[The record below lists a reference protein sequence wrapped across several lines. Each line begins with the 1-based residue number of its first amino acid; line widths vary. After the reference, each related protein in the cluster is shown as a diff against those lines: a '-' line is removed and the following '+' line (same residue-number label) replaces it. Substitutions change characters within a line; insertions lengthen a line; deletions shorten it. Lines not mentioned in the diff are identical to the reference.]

1 MPITKATLHDL
12 SRVVQNSLARGRI
25 KTCLDAVVDA
35 CNGTLAA
42 GFLSADTEGRAAMA
56 AGYFNEATATAKFA
70 AGAIVGTLLKAGALA
85 ADSTGRAL
93 MATGY
98 FTAAKALDA
107 FAANSIAGTLLDGT
121 LCGAPTSL
129 SGPGAVAITA
139 PACLVSTT
147 GTGDALTVAD
157 GTYTGQS
164 LDIIHVVDG
173 GTGVITQTTGAKL
186 RANITSITFTD
197 PGDFCRLVWTGTL
210 WTPTIYHGVTIAT
223 S

>member
-1 MPITKATLHDL
+1 MSITKPTLHDL
-12 SRVVQNSLARGRI
+12 SRQVQNSAARGRI
-25 KTCLDAVVDA
+25 KAILDAVIDA
-35 CNGTLAA
+35 CNGTLPA

-56 AGYFNEATATAKFA
+56 SSYFNEATATAKFA
-70 AGAIVGTLLKAGALA
+70 AGAITGALLKAGALS
-85 ADSTGRAL
+85 ADVAGRAL

-129 SGPGAVAITA
+129 SGAGAIPITA
-139 PACLVSTT
+139 PACLLTTT
-147 GTGDALTVAD
+147 GGAEALTVAD
-157 GTYTGQS
+157 GAYAGQK

-173 GTGVITQTTGAKL
+173 GSGVITQTTGANL
-186 RANITSITFTD
+186 RADITSITFTNA
-197 PGDFCRLVWTGTL
+197 GDFCRLVWTGAL
-210 WTPTIYHGVTIAT
+210 WTPTIYYGVTIAT